1 MTLARYTA
9 LVVALVAVSLGA
21 LWPLLAPSARRAALV
36 GAALAAANTV
46 AAYGLAVWSASRSTN
61 VFMRAV
67 LGGMVGRMGLM
78 LAAVVAAV
86 LLLGLPKVPLAL
98 SLLSYFVVFLVF
110 ELTLLH
116 RRTSTR
122 AEAPRV

>member
-1 MTLARYTA
+1 VTLGRYAA
-9 LVVALVAVSLGA
+9 LVVALVALSLGA
-21 LWPLLAPSARRAALV
+21 LWPLLPPSARRAALA
-36 GAALAAANTV
+36 GAVLAAANTV
-46 AAYGLAVWSASRSTN
+46 AAYGLAVWSANRSTS
-61 VFMRAV
+61 VFMGAV

-86 LLLGLPKVPLAL
+86 LFLGLPKVPLAL

-122 AEAPRV
+122 AEAPRA